1 MGPYRTDAA
10 PLRARREELRL
21 ELADL
26 AEKITELAIARD
38 CVERSIDDIDVKLQS
53 GFRPPRRRRSPGRG
67 IVLVFA
73 GAVAGVS
80 ALLLLAVVLE
90 SRHTSRCI
98 VKAAEQSVVIDGF
111 SDVRSY
117 P

>member
-1 MGPYRTDAA
+1 MGPYRTNAA

-38 CVERSIDDIDVKLQS
+38 CVERSIDDIDVKLQTD
-53 GFRPPRRRRSPGRG
+53 FRPPRRRRTPGRG

-80 ALLLLAVVLE
+80 ALLLLAVALE
-90 SRHTSRCI
+90 SRHAPRCVVTSER
-98 VKAAEQSVVIDGF
+98 SVVIDGF

>member
-1 MGPYRTDAA
+1 MGPYRANAA

-53 GFRPPRRRRSPGRG
+53 GFRPPRRQRTPGRS
-67 IVLVFA
+67 IVLLFA
-73 GAVAGVS
+73 AGVAGVS
-80 ALLLLAVVLE
+80 ALLLLAVALE
-90 SRHTSRCI
+90 SRHRSHCVVGTERSI
-98 VKAAEQSVVIDGF
+98 VLDGF
-111 SDVRSY
+111 SDVRRY